1 MASSWNRSFVEKKR
15 KKTQSFSLV
24 LILDHM
30 EKGKQK
36 SVQNIEKV
44 FIKKNI
50 EKVDQSIKQSFIY
63 NFFRVG

>member
-1 MASSWNRSFVEKKR
+1 M
-15 KKTQSFSLV
+15 